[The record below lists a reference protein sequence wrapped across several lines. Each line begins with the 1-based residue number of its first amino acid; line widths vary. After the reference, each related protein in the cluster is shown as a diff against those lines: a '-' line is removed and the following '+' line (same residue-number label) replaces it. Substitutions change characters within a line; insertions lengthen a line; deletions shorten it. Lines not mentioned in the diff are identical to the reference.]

1 MESLTPTSVAE
12 WALLVLAG
20 IFLGGITVALAIA
33 ALIALGPV
41 AAVALGVFYS
51 AQHLLPIFGVGSDAT
66 LGISIGAAVIA
77 GLFTLE
83 YWTFGEV
90 FDSD

>member
-1 MESLTPTSVAE
+1 MESLTPTSVAD
-12 WALLVLAG
+12 WALLVPAV
-20 IFLGGITVALAIA
+20 IFFGGIAVALAIA
-33 ALIALGPV
+33 TLIAFGPV
-41 AAVALGVFYS
+41 AAVALGVFYTT
-51 AQHLLPIFGVGSDAT
+51 QHLLPIFGVGSDAT
-66 LGISIGAAVIA
+66 LGISIGTAVIA